1 MPTGDVSITIN
12 DGGAAAILVPGSTVQ
27 VVLGTC
33 SAGTATQ
40 IIATQNP
47 NTLTSNLG
55 YGKLPEAAALT
66 CLAGGTVLAIKC
78 TSNAPGASTAVV
90 STATGTSIVTVSVGT
105 AYDDYLVQMTVV
117 TGGTIGTTGIVIKLS
132 LDGGKN
138 YGPEISIGTAVTY
151 AITNT
156 GLTLAFAAG
165 TMVAGD
171 YHRFSTTAPHWNAAG
186 LQAALVALTASPYAL
201 AGWGSLHVAGAMS
214 ASDAASLQ
222 TYLTTMQT
230 GFLYTRA
237 LVDVRDAI
245 IPIAWGGAGETE
257 AVWLASI
264 ATAFSATDAKRICA
278 NAGHY
283 NMPSAFPTSV
293 CGAPRYRRSLAWA
306 IAARAVTIP
315 PQRHAGRVR
324 DGSLSNITV
333 DPITDPT
340 DGFVYHDARITSG
353 LQVARFSGAR
363 TRVGKQGFYNTNPN
377 LMSATGSVFTILPLG
392 NIMDIACSI
401 IHQVG
406 QDVINSDIRLNANG
420 TIYENEAKAIEIDL
434 LGAINVNMTSNS
446 MISSATVVVNRT
458 TNIAVTSTV
467 VVTVT
472 IVARGY
478 ILEETVTVGFQNP
491 FAAGAA

>member
-1 MPTGDVSITIN
+1 MPTTGDVQITIN

-27 VVLGTC
+27 VVIGTC
-33 SAGTATQ
+33 SSGTVGQ

-47 NTLTSNLG
+47 NTLTTYLG

-66 CLAGGTVLAIKC
+66 CLAGGTVLAIKA
-78 TSNAPGASTAVV
+78 TSTTPGSSTAVV
-90 STATGTSIVTVSVGT
+90 SVASGNSVVTVSVGT
-105 AYDDYLVQMTVV
+105 AYDEYLVQMTVV
-117 TGGTIGTTGIVIKLS
+117 TGGTIGTTGIVVKLS

-138 YGPEISIGTAVTY
+138 FGPEISIGTAVTY

-171 YHRFSTTAPHWNAAG
+171 THKFSTVAPHWNAAG
-186 LQAALVALTASPYAL
+186 LQVALVALTASPYAL
-201 AGWGSLHVAGAMS
+201 AGWGSMHIAGVMS
-214 ASDAASLQ
+214 ATDAASLQ
-222 TYLTTMQT
+222 TYLTTMQA
-230 GFLYTRA
+230 GYIFTRA
-237 LVDVRDAI
+237 ICDVRDAAK
-245 IPIAWGGAGETE
+245 PVAWGGAGETE
-257 AVWLASI
+257 AAWLTSI
-264 ATAFSATDAKRICA
+264 ALDYSTTDAKRICA

-315 PQRHAGRVR
+315 PQRHAGRVK
-324 DGSLSNITV
+324 DGSLQNITV
-333 DPITDPT
+333 DPINDPS
-340 DGFVYHDARITSG
+340 DGLTYHDARVTSG

-392 NIMDIACSI
+392 NIMDIACAI

-406 QDVINSDIRLNANG
+406 QDVINSDIRVNANG
-420 TIYENEAKAIEIDL
+420 TIYENEAKSIEIDL
-434 LGAINVNMTSNS
+434 LGAINVNMTANS
-446 MISSATVVVNRT
+446 MISSATVVVNRS
-458 TNIAVTSTV
+458 TNVTATSTV
-467 VVTVT
+467 VVAVT

-478 ILEETVTVGFQNP
+478 VLQEDVTVGFQNP
-491 FAAGAA
+491 FAAGA